1 MDIFGIICNREMVS
15 QKKGMVIIMKMY
27 FSQSS
32 RVNRTLSEKEIARNA
47 LLSDLE
53 KTKKALEI
61 AYAGFD
67 NVTEPDLIDC
77 YIYEMNSVLK
87 RYKFLMEQA
96 AAILPLPEENTHSA
110 ALNAE
115 TPVTTLTV

>member
-1 MDIFGIICNREMVS
+1 MRLFTRQNTAEEDIYKRLS
-15 QKKGMVIIMKMY
+15 Y
-27 FSQSS
+27 SS
-32 RVNRTLSEKEIARNA
+32 ERNA
-47 LLSDLE
+47 LFQ
-53 KTKKALEI
+53 EI
-61 AYAGFD
+61 AKAKREID
-67 NVTEPDLIDC
+67 NAYNNFQNASDPDLIDC